1 MDCENFVKIPG
12 TDLDEQ
18 YVAFALIEQ
27 KNFFYKLLKEKLLT
41 QDEYHNIFSF
51 LMEIENRC
59 GFNQGDDIN
68 D

>member
-18 YVAFALIEQ
+18 YVAFTLIEQ

-41 QDEYHNIFSF
+41 QDEYNNIFSF

-59 GFNQGDDIN
+59 GFNG
-68 D
+68 